1 MSQRNP
7 FYAVVEVANAIASHY
22 NILPKNV
29 KSILFQ
35 LVDKLVDNPYSDKS
49 VANAIMSNFD
59 NLDEEVRNKFL
70 FELSEYIY
78 RHKDFEFIRTAYDF
92 LTN

>member
-1 MSQRNP
+1 VSQRNP
-7 FYAVVEVANAIASHY
+7 FYAVVEVTNAIASNF
-22 NILPKNV
+22 NILPENV
-29 KSILFQ
+29 RSILFQ
-35 LVDKLVDNPYSDKS
+35 LVDNPYSDKS

>member
-7 FYAVVEVANAIASHY
+7 FYTVVEVADAIASHY
-22 NILPKNV
+22 NILPENV
-29 KSILFQ
+29 RSILFQ
-35 LVDKLVDNPYSDKS
+35 LVDNPYSDKS